1 MDGWKTTFLLGRELF
16 RGYVKLRE
24 GIFYFFASHVGEI
37 AGIETESKWKSIEHH
52 ELHHPTNGMFAQ
64 AVGRRSDVGS

>member
-1 MDGWKTTFLLGRELF
+1 MTIENQPFEDVSPIKNGAFL
-16 RGYVKLRE
+16 
-24 GIFYFFASHVGEI
+24 ASHVGEI

-64 AVGRRSDVGS
+64 AGGWWKDGVTGVILVG